1 MLDKIFGIID
11 KTSDIT
17 GKCVSFLTLGLVGF
31 ISYDVFMRYIFNA
44 PTEWSTE
51 LSTYVFGTLWL
62 LGGAYGMLHNAHVK
76 LDVVYEHFPERIKA
90 IMDVITFP
98 IFLIL
103 TGVMLWVGVDFAVAA
118 WLRLEHS
125 NTVWGPPIYL
135 VKTMIPL
142 GALLIILQGL
152 VKLVRDLRIVIHGAK
167 GGSK

>member
-1 MLDKIFGIID
+1 MLDKVIVMID
-11 KTSDIT
+11 KVSDMT
-17 GKCVSFLTLGLVGF
+17 GKCASFLTLGLVGF
-31 ISYDVFMRYIFNA
+31 ISYDVFMRYVFNA

-76 LDVVYEHFPERIKA
+76 LDVLYERFPERLKA
-90 IMDVITFP
+90 LMDVITFP

-103 TGVMLWVGVDFAVAA
+103 TGVMLWKGVEFAVAA
-118 WLRLEHS
+118 WSRLEHS
-125 NTVWGPPIYL
+125 NTVWGPPIYV

-142 GALLIILQGL
+142 GALLIIVQGL
-152 VKLVRDLRIVIHGAK
+152 VKLVRDLRVVVHRGK